1 MTGLGVYYQAASIEL
16 RPHLPKPMSDY
27 PPGDR
32 SASLPADLAQL
43 STLIDQAA
51 LGRRGQHVELLA
63 LLRLLEQRHRDICET
78 LFYDALPD
86 NRQHLYALLRDIEIN
101 GGWPYIQ
108 RMKLQALLSNLPD
121 LDLDA
126 LISPPL
132 TSLDLE
138 EDRFPGEDK

>member
-1 MTGLGVYYQAASIEL
+1 MT
-16 RPHLPKPMSDY
+16 DY

-32 SASLPADLAQL
+32 SDSLPKELAQL
-43 STLIDQAA
+43 SDLIDQAA
-51 LGRRGQHVELLA
+51 LGRKGQSTELLA

-86 NRQHLYALLRDIEIN
+86 NRQHLYALLRDIEVN

-108 RMKLQALLSNLPD
+108 RMKLQSLLANLPN
-121 LDLDA
+121 LDLDVVFP
-126 LISPPL
+126 PPL
-132 TSLDLE
+132 ASVEALD